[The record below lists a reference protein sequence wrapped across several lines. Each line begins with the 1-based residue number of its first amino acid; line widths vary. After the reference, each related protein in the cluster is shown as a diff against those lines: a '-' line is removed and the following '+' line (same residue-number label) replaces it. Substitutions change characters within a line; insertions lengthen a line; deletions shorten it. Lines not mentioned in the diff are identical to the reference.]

1 MVKLILRRLA
11 RGMNLRAK
19 VLGILAG
26 GTVFVMIAVS
36 VLVLV
41 ARQSD
46 HLLERASTAQRHL
59 ELLILLSGRIS
70 DYGLVVLEAVQQ
82 PRVDKQKLSAGKARV
97 DDLFLSIDRI
107 ISEQVALFPAGDDQS
122 AVATKSL
129 LNARMKARFSTLH
142 RQVNNSPD
150 VGEDPGARADHVRS
164 AMNAF
169 GVHFVPQL
177 AQAVEDQRKE
187 AKDAQGSMSE
197 LRRRA
202 TVFAIVW
209 ALAAMLGSGLLYWFA
224 GRPILSRI
232 SQTVEGAT
240 EISSG
245 QLTRRL
251 QPQGHDELTLLMMK
265 FNRMADSFSR
275 RESKLL
281 AMQTDLQDTISERTS
296 DLSAANDRLE
306 DIDTNRRRFF
316 SDVSHELRTPLTVII
331 GEAEVSLRNPKG
343 LDASSKSSLKTIL
356 NRAKSLK
363 RRVDDLLR
371 VARSESGKLDLDLV
385 QRNLNEVI
393 EDAVEDTRQFASNH
407 QVQVSF
413 RASPD
418 PVTVRCDSEWLRQAV
433 SGLIANAVKY
443 SPADSK
449 ISIFLGTGSKT
460 AEITVADQGHGIPE
474 DELAKVFDRFYK
486 GGGAGASSSGGF
498 GIGLSLIKW
507 VVEAH
512 DGTIAVDSQTLP
524 DHETKRGTKSGT
536 TFLIKLPLV
545 AT

>member
-1 MVKLILRRLA
+1 MLRRLA

-26 GTVFVMIAVS
+26 GLVFVMIAVG

-59 ELLILLSGRIS
+59 ELLLLLSGRIS

-82 PRVDKQKLSAGKARV
+82 PRFGAQKLNAGKARV
-97 DDLFLSIDRI
+97 DDLFRSIDRI
-107 ISEQVALFPAGDDQS
+107 ISEQIGLFPAGDAQS

-142 RQVNNSPD
+142 RQVNDSPD
-150 VGEDPGARADHVRS
+150 VAGEPGARADHVRS

-169 GVHFVPQL
+169 GVHFAPQL

-187 AKDAQGSMSE
+187 ARDARSSMSE

-245 QLTRRL
+245 ELERRL
-251 QPQGHDELTLLMMK
+251 KPEGHDELTLLMMK

-281 AMQTDLQDTISERTS
+281 AMQMDLQDTISKRTS
-296 DLSAANDRLE
+296 DLSAANERLE

-331 GEAEVSLRNPKG
+331 GEAEISLRNPKG
-343 LDASSKSSLKTIL
+343 IDEPGKNSLETIL
-356 NRAKSLK
+356 ARAKSLK

-371 VARSESGKLDLDLV
+371 VARSESGKLDLDLEEWD
-385 QRNLNEVI
+385 LNKVI
-393 EDAVEDTRQFASNH
+393 EDAVEDTRQLASNH
-407 QVQVSF
+407 QVLVSF
-413 RASPD
+413 ESSPD
-418 PVTVRCDSEWLRQAV
+418 PMTIQCDREWLRQAV
-433 SGLIANAVKY
+433 SGLVVNAVKY
-443 SPADSK
+443 SPSDSE
-449 ISIFLGTGSKT
+449 ISIYLSAGGET
-460 AEITVADQGHGIPE
+460 AEITVADQGFGIPK
-474 DELAKVFDRFYK
+474 DEITKVFDRFYK
-486 GGGAGASSSGGF
+486 GGTADASSGGGF

-512 DGTIAVDSQTLP
+512 SGVITAVSPTLP
-524 DHETKRGTKSGT
+524 DHEIEQGGKTGT
-536 TFLIKLPLV
+536 TFSIKLPLL
-545 AT
+545 TS